1 MHCVPAIRWYAACT
15 ISLLQPKYTM
25 HKLLLSQFTKNIRI
39 KEQVLSHT
47 VIPNW
52 GVRSW
57 RFSRA
62 FQATDACAADP
73 WSQLQS
79 LDHCGRIQFGWSLIF
94 VAVTVHRAVAKH
106 LHPDTSDTS
115 DTSDT
120 L

>member
-1 MHCVPAIRWYAACT
+1 
-15 ISLLQPKYTM
+15 M
-25 HKLLLSQFTKNIRI
+25 HKLLLTKNIRS

-47 VIPNW
+47 VIPNL

-62 FQATDACAADP
+62 FQADACAAP

-79 LDHCGRIQFGWSLIF
+79 LDRGRIQFGWSLIF

-106 LHPDTSDTS
+106 LHPDISDTS